1 MTFFTPFFSSLRT
14 SLGALFV
21 RIIDRRPMLIIYR
34 ARPSIAYGVNPLIV
48 KLIEDSPDGET
59 CRMALSEWVH
69 SERPVIEYFRGIA
82 SSFRIEGPWHPA
94 GRSIFPMGSLVCS
107 MGVTARLDPVQT
119 VALESEMRDAIEWA
133 ILRWIQDNSVQCAT
147 RADVAID
154 RSVADP
160 VAIAR
165 IEERNATRPI
175 LSSRPEV
182 FADA

>member
-1 MTFFTPFFSSLRT
+1 MSFFTSFRT
-14 SLGALFV
+14 SLDAFIV
-21 RIIDRRPMLIIYR
+21 RIVDRQPMTIRYR
-34 ARPSIAYGVNPLIV
+34 ARPRIAHNVHPLIV

-94 GRSIFPMGSLVCS
+94 GRTIFPMGSLVRS
-107 MGVTARLDPVQT
+107 MGVTARLDPIQT

-133 ILRWIQDNSVQCAT
+133 ILRWIQDNGAQCAT
-147 RADVAID
+147 RAEIAID

-165 IEERNATRPI
+165 IEEWNARRPI

-182 FADA
+182 FGDA